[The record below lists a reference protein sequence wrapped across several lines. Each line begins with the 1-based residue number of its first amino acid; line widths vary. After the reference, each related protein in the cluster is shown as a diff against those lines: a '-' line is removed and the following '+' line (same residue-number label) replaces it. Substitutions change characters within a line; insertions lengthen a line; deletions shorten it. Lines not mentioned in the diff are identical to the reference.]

1 MRGKWEKKF
10 SLKTFNFLKKYIRW
24 FNLVKIL
31 EICSDQL
38 RLFDTVM
45 PIYLWLST
53 IWTSSFL
60 MITGECFLS
69 PFLKSRIISLVLGTL
84 RSRKW
89 ISHHSSKLSISLLYT
104 VSSSFTIKP
113 WMVESSANFKRQTWI
128 LFSDKTNLDFIF
140 CYVIK

>member
-1 MRGKWEKKF
+1 M
-10 SLKTFNFLKKYIRW
+10 
-24 FNLVKIL
+24 

-38 RLFDTVM
+38 RLFDTVI

-89 ISHHSSKLSISLLYT
+89 ISHHSTKLSISLLYT

-128 LFSDKTNLDFIF
+128 LFSETQSFVYIVNITGDRTQPWGAPVLV
-140 CYVIK
+140 VILSEKMSLFENC